1 MDRSCVPCEV
11 GCGGSGVVCAGRG
24 GGMWHVQGGG
34 QKIIYEMYWRH
45 CSQYGASISIW
56 I

>member
-24 GGMWHVQGGG
+24 GGMWRVQGGG
-34 QKIIYEMYWRH
+34 AENNIRDVL
-45 CSQYGASISIW
+45 ATLFPIW
-56 I
+56 CKY